1 MCIRDRHDVIIT
13 VMSNMGLEKYLT
25 NKLKLKI
32 KRTSVGDINVI
43 NQMKKS
49 KSMIGGE
56 QSGHI
61 ILSEHSN
68 TGDGILAALKITE
81 ILISNKNKASKLFD
95 LYNDFAQEKINL
107 SYKTKNT
114 KLLKILGKLKNDK
127 LYNNK
132 KIRSLVRLSGTE
144 PLVRILVE
152 GQEITE
158 VKNCLLY
165 TSPSPR
171 DRTRSRMPSSA

>member
-1 MCIRDRHDVIIT
+1 
-13 VMSNMGLEKYLT
+13 
-25 NKLKLKI
+25 
-32 KRTSVGDINVI
+32 
-43 NQMKKS
+43 MKKS

-81 ILISNKNKASKLFD
+81 ILISNKNKASKLFN
-95 LYNDFAQEKINL
+95 LYDDFAQEKIIL
-107 SYKTKNT
+107 QYKTKNT
-114 KLLKILGKLKNDK
+114 KLLKILCKLKNDK
-127 LYNNK
+127 LYNNQ

-158 VKNCLLY
+158 VKNKSLEIKRLVRPY
-165 TSPSPR
+165 LG
-171 DRTRSRMPSSA
+171 

>member
-1 MCIRDRHDVIIT
+1 MLCKSYVKPQKKSNYHDVIIT
-13 VMSNMGLEKYLT
+13 VMSNMGLENYLT

-114 KLLKILGKLKNDK
+114 KLLKILDKLKNDK

-132 KIRSLVRLSGTE
+132 KIRSLVRLSGT
-144 PLVRILVE
+144 
-152 GQEITE
+152 
-158 VKNCLLY
+158 
-165 TSPSPR
+165 
-171 DRTRSRMPSSA
+171 

>member
-1 MCIRDRHDVIIT
+1 
-13 VMSNMGLEKYLT
+13 
-25 NKLKLKI
+25 
-32 KRTSVGDINVI
+32 
-43 NQMKKS
+43 MKKS
-49 KSMIGGE
+49 KSMLGGE

-68 TGDGILAALKITE
+68 TGDGILAALKISE
-81 ILISNKNKASKLFD
+81 ILILNKNKASKLFD

-107 SYKTKNT
+107 SYKTKNP
-114 KLLKILGKLKNDK
+114 KLLKILGNLKNDK

-152 GQEITE
+152 GKEVNE
-158 VKNCLLY
+158 VKKKSLEIIKLVRPY
-165 TSPSPR
+165 LG
-171 DRTRSRMPSSA
+171 